1 MNAVPLTV
9 SIVYHM
15 SAWVRVCM
23 CMRVQSQIMVHR
35 WEDYFWE
42 SVFPFHLQTPGI
54 RFEWKCFTC
63 WTVLFILKDI
73 FILKII
79 LNYDQRLY
87 TDIFILSECVA
98 LMDNALISVIINIHL
113 KYKLS
118 WFSFHCVKHIVG
130 CRETYTKSRLLAIFF
145 SLCNCLF
152 HVYNI
157 CLILECDSLVA
168 WTLIVL
174 NKKILETDIRGW
186 KLKDPRSIAAS
197 P

>member
-1 MNAVPLTV
+1 MRVEVNLFREMKVSSGRGTSLKVKAGVYWNGTLNSYSNIVMNAVPLTV

-73 FILKII
+73 FILKIT

-98 LMDNALISVIINIHL
+98 LMDNALISAIINI
-113 KYKLS
+113 
-118 WFSFHCVKHIVG
+118 
-130 CRETYTKSRLLAIFF
+130 T
-145 SLCNCLF
+145 
-152 HVYNI
+152 
-157 CLILECDSLVA
+157 
-168 WTLIVL
+168 
-174 NKKILETDIRGW
+174 
-186 KLKDPRSIAAS
+186 P
-197 P
+197 